1 MFLGEYHHTL
11 DDRGRVSLPKKM
23 RAMLE
28 GSRVILTRGFEPC
41 LLGYRRD
48 DWEKDATKEM
58 QASAITDPSGRA
70 MRRYLFSGAEE
81 VDVDRVGRILLSELL
96 QSYAGISGAVVIIG
110 AGDHFEIWDEQSWKT
125 YLTNLK
131 YPRA

>member
-23 RAMLE
+23 RAILE
-28 GSRVILTRGFEPC
+28 GNRLILMRGFEQC
-41 LLGYRRD
+41 ILGYRRD
-48 DWEKDATKEM
+48 TWEKDAAKQME
-58 QASAITDPSGRA
+58 ASTITDPGGRA

-81 VDVDRVGRILLSELL
+81 LEVDRVGRVLLPGLL
-96 QSYAGISGAVVIIG
+96 KTYAGIQSSVAIIG